1 MAAPAFTVEIG
12 WTSSLASKIVFGQS
26 YWALNTG
33 AATYSVSNIART
45 SNVAT
50 ITTSSAHGYSTGNV
64 VNVSGITADATFNAG
79 YVSITV
85 TTTTAFTYANTGSNV
100 SSTGVSAGSVTLT
113 SNVTATGL
121 FSNTFSQAYSGPY
134 DDVTSYVESVKIK
147 RGRDDLLTYMQA
159 GTCELTLCNP
169 TDQLY
174 FNPAAA
180 GAATTG
186 PNTQSPGIVPMRPV
200 RVSATPTGGTKTAIW
215 QGFIRDA
222 SYQVDGVVGKLQLT
236 CVDLMMWLARVKPQD
251 VATVTGYGVITKS
264 LTSNVATLT
273 TSTAHPFAVGNVV
286 IVSGVD
292 STFNGTVTVTAV
304 TSTTISYAV
313 TAANVAAT
321 SSSGSIVSRQA
332 DSSGSTTATTT
343 AVSKIGSGGYYST
356 NVGSLGNW
364 VAS

>member
-1 MAAPAFTVEIG
+1 MAAPTFTVEIG

-33 AATYSVSNIART
+33 AATFSVSNIART

-64 VNVSGITADATFNAG
+64 VNVSGITADTTFNAG

-85 TTTTAFTYANTGSNV
+85 TTTTAFTFANTGSNV

-121 FSNTFSQAYSGPY
+121 LSNTFSQAYSGPY
-134 DDVTSYVESVKIK
+134 DDVTAYVESVHIK

-159 GTCELTLCNP
+159 STCDLVLCNP

-186 PNTQSPGIVPMRPV
+186 PNTQTPGIVPMRPV
-200 RVSATPTGGTKTAIW
+200 RISATPTNGTKKAIW

-222 SYQVDGVVGKLQLT
+222 SYQVDGVVGKLSLT
-236 CVDLMMWLARVKPQD
+236 CIDLMMWLARVKPQD
-251 VATVTGYGVITKS
+251 VSTISGYVVTNKA

-273 TSTAHPFAVGNVV
+273 TATAHPFAIGDVV
-286 IVSGVD
+286 LVAGVD
-292 STFNGTVTVTAV
+292 STFNGSVKITAV
-304 TSTTISYAV
+304 TATTISYAV
-313 TAANVAAT
+313 TAANVASV
-321 SSSGSIVSRQA
+321 SSSGTIAGQQA
-332 DSSGSTTATTT
+332 DTSGSTTATTVN
-343 AVSKIGSGGYYST
+343 VSNIGARGVYGNSVS
-356 NVGSLGNW
+356 SLGNW